1 MFWWENLATQQ
12 LIAFVI
18 VIVILIKK
26 ITIETFTT
34 AMDDDGLRREDIDA
48 AENDLRQGAQQSWL
62 SPAKN

>member
-1 MFWWENLATQQ
+1 MFWWENLDTQQ

-26 ITIETFTT
+26 ITIETVTT

>member
-1 MFWWENLATQQ
+1 MFWWENLDTQQ
-12 LIAFVI
+12 LIAF